1 MKLFKIRNSNAFIVH
16 YYIKG
21 GRLMVIT
28 IARQFGSGGRKIG
41 QQLAEKLDIA
51 YYDKNLLTLVAK
63 ESGMDPDI
71 IENLDEKATNSLLY
85 SLSIGAAATLDNG
98 FRIEPQMPLND
109 KLFLAQHD
117 VIRKISS
124 DPCVIVGRCADYVLR
139 NREDCVRLFIYA
151 DIEKRV
157 EYAVHEYGVNS
168 KKAQTFV
175 SRTDKS
181 RANYY
186 NYYSTRKWGDPN
198 NYDLCIDSG
207 KLGIDGTVEL
217 IISYLRQRGML

>member
-1 MKLFKIRNSNAFIVH
+1 
-16 YYIKG
+16 
-21 GRLMVIT
+21 MVIT

-85 SLSIGAAATLDNG
+85 SLSIGAAATLD
-98 FRIEPQMPLND
+98 
-109 KLFLAQHD
+109 D

>member
-1 MKLFKIRNSNAFIVH
+1 
-16 YYIKG
+16 
-21 GRLMVIT
+21 MVIT

-41 QQLAEKLDIA
+41 QQLSEKLDIA

-124 DPCVIVGRCADYVLR
+124 DPCVIVER
-139 NREDCVRLFIYA
+139 
-151 DIEKRV
+151 
-157 EYAVHEYGVNS
+157 
-168 KKAQTFV
+168 
-175 SRTDKS
+175 
-181 RANYY
+181 
-186 NYYSTRKWGDPN
+186 
-198 NYDLCIDSG
+198 
-207 KLGIDGTVEL
+207 
-217 IISYLRQRGML
+217 